1 MNSRFHGLI
10 LIFHNLILLFRGL
23 VLFLG
28 WSLEVLA
35 FSLFSIT
42 PLACFG
48 RPLGLLELLW
58 GGALGLWGV
67 DGRDEMR

>member
-10 LIFHNLILLFRGL
+10 LLFHNLILLFRGL

-28 WSLEVLA
+28 WSPEVLA
-35 FSLFSIT
+35 FPLFLIT

-48 RPLGLLELLW
+48 RPLGFAGAVV
-58 GGALGLWGV
+58 GGALGQCEGEWTG
-67 DGRDEMR
+67 

>member
-10 LIFHNLILLFRGL
+10 LLFHNLVLLFRGL

-28 WSLEVLA
+28 WSLAVLA

-42 PLACFG
+42 HLACFG
-48 RPLGLLELLW
+48 WPLGFVGAVV
-58 GGALGLWGV
+58 GGALGQCEGGWTG
-67 DGRDEMR
+67 